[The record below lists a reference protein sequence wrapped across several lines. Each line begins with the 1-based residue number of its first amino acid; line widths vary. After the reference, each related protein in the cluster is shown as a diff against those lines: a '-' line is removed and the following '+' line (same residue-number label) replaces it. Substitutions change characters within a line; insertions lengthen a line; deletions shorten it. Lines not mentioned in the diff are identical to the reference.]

1 MFRKWKLAVEKRI
14 NHVVKMTTEGVR
26 RRDRF
31 LRVLIDASRIAVRQ
45 MRRDR
50 APMMA
55 SALTYRLLF
64 SLIPLMIIA
73 ASVMSLFITED
84 EVKRATSE
92 LIAHLQLDSI
102 EVHDLR
108 VDKQGDDGNSP
119 FTLGDW
125 ISDTASQAAGYNTSG
140 MTILGI
146 LLLVYSALKLFGEI
160 EATFSIVSGRGR
172 RRSWWRRWGMYLIVL
187 LLGPLFLAGGLWLIQ
202 WGSNQLTE
210 IGGGHVVIVSV
221 AERVLSWALIWGL
234 VIVGYL
240 FIPAQRLGLR
250 ATASG
255 ALVATVMLLLAQWG
269 FGIYVRKA
277 VVGSPVGSLGLM
289 PLFLFWLY
297 LNWVSLLYGLQFAAV
312 AARVS
317 KLVNRRRTAVA

>member
-1 MFRKWKLAVEKRI
+1 MFRKRKQAIETWIRD
-14 NHVVKMTTEGVR
+14 VVARATDGVR

-31 LRVLIDASRIAVRQ
+31 LLVAIDASRIAARQ

-73 ASVMSLFITED
+73 ASVMSLVIKPD
-84 EVKRATSE
+84 QVKKATSE
-92 LIAHLQLDSI
+92 LISHLQLDSI

-108 VDKQGDDGNSP
+108 ADKETDVVNTS

-125 ISDTASQAAGYNTSG
+125 ISEKASEASGYNTSG

-146 LLLVYSALKLFGEI
+146 LLLIYSSLKLFGEI

-172 RRSWWRRWGMYLIVL
+172 RRSWWRRWLMYLGVL

-202 WGSNQLTE
+202 WGSDRLAE
-210 IGGGHVVIVSV
+210 IGGGHVLIVGV
-221 AERVLSWALIWGL
+221 AEQVLSLALIWGL

-269 FGIYVRKA
+269 FGIYVKKA
-277 VVGSPVGSLGLM
+277 VVGSPLGSLGLM

-297 LNWVSLLYGLQFAAV
+297 LNWICLLYGLQFAAV
-312 AARVS
+312 TARVS
-317 KLVNRRRTAVA
+317 KIVGRRKTSLA

>member
-14 NHVVKMTTEGVR
+14 HDVVKMTTEGVR

-31 LRVLIDASRIAVRQ
+31 LRVVIDASRIAARQ

-64 SLIPLMIIA
+64 SLVPLMIIA
-73 ASVMSLFITED
+73 ASVMSLFITKKQVD
-84 EVKRATSE
+84 NATAE
-92 LIAHLQLDSI
+92 LISHLQLDSI

-108 VDKQGDDGNSP
+108 ADRQADDANTP

-125 ISDTASQAAGYNTSG
+125 ITDTASQAAGYNTSG

-146 LLLVYSALKLFGEI
+146 LLLIYSAFKLFSEI

-202 WGSNQLTE
+202 WGSDRLTE
-210 IGGGHVVIVSV
+210 IGGGHVIFVSV
-221 AERVLSWALIWGL
+221 AERGLSWALIWGL

-255 ALVATVMLLLAQWG
+255 AFVATVMLLLAQWG

-277 VVGSPVGSLGLM
+277 VVGSPLGSLGLM

-312 AARVS
+312 SARVG
-317 KLVNRRRTAVA
+317 KLVNRRRAIVA